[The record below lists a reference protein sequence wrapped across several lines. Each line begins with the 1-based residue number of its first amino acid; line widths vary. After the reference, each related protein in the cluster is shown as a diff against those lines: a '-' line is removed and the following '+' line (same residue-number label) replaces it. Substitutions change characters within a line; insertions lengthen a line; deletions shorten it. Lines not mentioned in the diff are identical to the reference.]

1 MSHQAGTKALQ
12 KAPSNEWIAFSEDDE
27 RLIACGATYDEVVAN
42 AEKQGA
48 SDLVVVKVPETWI
61 YRVSVANGA
70 ARARNGEKNSVLS
83 LFSHFGHG
91 VPAI

>member
-1 MSHQAGTKALQ
+1 MSQATI
-12 KAPSNEWIAFSEDDE
+12 NEWIAFSEDDE

>member
-1 MSHQAGTKALQ
+1 MRYPKLGQDRIAPRKV
-12 KAPSNEWIAFSEDDE
+12 PSNGWIAFSKEDE

-61 YRVSVANGA
+61 YRVSVADEA
-70 ARARNGEKNSVLS
+70 ARAR
-83 LFSHFGHG
+83 
-91 VPAI
+91 

>member
-1 MSHQAGTKALQ
+1 MSQQAGTKAVQ
-12 KAPSNEWIAFSEDDE
+12 KAPLNEWIAFSEDDE

-61 YRVSVANGA
+61 YRVNAANGA
-70 ARARNGEKNSVLS
+70 ARALRLS
-83 LFSHFGHG
+83 PHPNHAT
-91 VPAI
+91 P